1 MFAFELLCS
10 VDPSLGRVNYSLL
23 SDQTLMEMLIEDLDD
38 EAKKRYQDNEGMYLD
53 VCKWSFV
60 TCDDDER
67 VIEMGADS
75 SVISGSIHLSFV
87 PPKVKVLKIKPPW
100 TGGKLTGSV
109 DLAHLPRGVRAI
121 DLRNNELTGEVDL
134 THLPESIEKLYLGRN
149 QLTGGIDLTQLPGR
163 MDYLSLNNNQLTGGV
178 DLTQLPDEMEE
189 LYLNN
194 NRFTGE
200 IDLAHLPVG
209 MQFLFLENNQLSGP
223 FVIKRLTHGIS
234 INARGNN
241 FNTVAVVNAKTPSHI
256 FLGGSGVTSVVDEN
270 GKERDSKRFLE

>member
-1 MFAFELLCS
+1 MFSFELLLGA
-10 VDPSLGRVNYSLL
+10 DASLGRVDYSLL

-53 VCKWSFV
+53 VCKWSCV
-60 TCDDDER
+60 TCDDDRR
-67 VIEMGADS
+67 VIEIGADS
-75 SVISGSIHLSFV
+75 SVISGSIHLYFV
-87 PPKVKVLKIKPPW
+87 PPKLKVLKIKPPW

-134 THLPESIEKLYLGRN
+134 THLPESMEKLYLGRN

-163 MDYLSLNNNQLTGGV
+163 MDYLSLNNNQLTRGI
-178 DLTQLPDEMEE
+178 DLTHLPGEMEE
-189 LYLNN
+189 LYLQN

-209 MQFLFLENNQLSGP
+209 MQFLFLDNNQLSGS
-223 FVIKRLTHGIS
+223 FVIKSLANGAL
-234 INARGNN
+234 INAQGNK
-241 FNTVAVVNAKTPSHI
+241 FNAVAVVSSKTLSDI
-256 FLGGSGVTSVVDEN
+256 FLEGSGVTSVVDEN
-270 GKERDSKRFLE
+270 GKERDSERFLE